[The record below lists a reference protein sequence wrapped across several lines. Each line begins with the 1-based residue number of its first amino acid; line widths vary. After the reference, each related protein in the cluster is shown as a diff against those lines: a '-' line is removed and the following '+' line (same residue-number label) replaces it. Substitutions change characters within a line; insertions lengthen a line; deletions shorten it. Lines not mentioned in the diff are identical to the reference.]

1 LRKILAA
8 FAVKKHHLKLKK
20 TKITLPMKKLITA
33 LLLTLS
39 FFGFAQN
46 LISNVPNRNTTS
58 LNGVWNYIV
67 DPYETGY
74 YSFHHDEY
82 DKQAKPSNAAYFNN
96 YHAVN
101 KQELVE
107 YDFDKSPTINIPGDF
122 TSQVPELKYYE
133 GNIWFKKSFDYNLKD
148 KKRLFLYLGAI
159 NYKADVYLNGKKLG
173 THEGGFTPFN
183 YEVTSIVKPK
193 DNYLVI
199 KVDNTRHKEDVPT
212 INTDWWNYGG
222 ITRDVTLIEEEASFV
237 EDYNIQLKKNNK
249 DLISG
254 FIKINN
260 FDASQNQ
267 AAISIP
273 ELKINYKG
281 KVGADGIV
289 NFEIPVKK
297 ILYWSPEN
305 PKLYEV
311 TIDYNGQ
318 KLKDNIGFRTIE
330 TQGAKILLNGKPI
343 FLRGISIHEENAK
356 GGRANSEEDALRL
369 LHWAQ
374 ELGCNYV
381 RLAHYPH
388 NENII
393 RMADKLG
400 LMVWEEIPVYWTVE
414 FTNKNTYKNAEDQL
428 TAAITRDK
436 NRACIII
443 WSMANE
449 TPVSDA
455 RNTFITNLANHTREL
470 DNTRLISA
478 ALLTHSKNGVGMID
492 DEIGKVLD
500 IIAFNQYL
508 GWYGGNLEDAEKI
521 MWKTPYDKPVI
532 VSEFGGDAKQGLH
545 GEKNERW
552 TEEFQEYLY
561 IQNLKMIEKI
571 PQLGGLSPWILVD
584 FRSPKR
590 LLPGIQDGYNRKG
603 LISNDGNKKK
613 AFYIMQDWY
622 AKKKKE

>member
-1 LRKILAA
+1 
-8 FAVKKHHLKLKK
+8 
-20 TKITLPMKKLITA
+20 MKKLIP
-33 LLLTLS
+33 LLLFTS
-39 FFGFAQN
+39 ACIGQTQN
-46 LISNVPNRNTTS
+46 LISNVVNRNTTS
-58 LNGVWNYIV
+58 LNGVWNYII
-67 DPYETGY
+67 DPYETGF
-74 YSFHHDEY
+74 YSFHHDQY
-82 DKQAKPSNAAYFNN
+82 DKQQKPSNAAFFNN

-107 YDFDKSPTINIPGDF
+107 YDFDKSPKINIPGDWN
-122 TSQVPELKYYE
+122 SQVPELKYYE
-133 GNIWFKKSFDYNLKD
+133 GNVWFKKSFDYDLKE
-148 KKRLFLYLGAI
+148 KKRLFVYIGAI
-159 NYKADVYLNGKKLG
+159 NYKSDVYLNGKKLG
-173 THEGGFTPFN
+173 SHEGGFTPFN
-183 YEVTSIVKPK
+183 YEITSIVKPK

-212 INTDWWNYGG
+212 TNTDWWNYGG
-222 ITRDVTLIEEEASFV
+222 ITRDVTLIEENESFV
-237 EDYNIQLKKNNK
+237 EDYNIQLKKGNAT
-249 DLISG
+249 LISG
-254 FIKINN
+254 FVKINN
-260 FDASQNQ
+260 FNSAQNTVN
-267 AAISIP
+267 ISIP

-281 KVGADGIV
+281 KIGPDGIL
-289 NFEIPVKK
+289 NFDIPAKN
-297 ILYWSPEN
+297 ISYWSPDN
-305 PKLYEV
+305 PKLYAV

-330 TQGAKILLNGKPI
+330 TQEDKILLNGKQI

-369 LHWAQ
+369 LNWAK

-393 RMADKLG
+393 READKMG

-414 FTNKNTYKNAEDQL
+414 FTNKDTYKNAEDQL
-428 TAAITRDK
+428 TATITRDK

-449 TPVSDA
+449 TPISDA
-455 RNTFITNLANHTREL
+455 RNTFIKSLVNHTKSL

-478 ALLTHSKNGVGMID
+478 ALLTKNETIN
-492 DEIGKVLD
+492 DEIGQYLD
-500 IIAFNQYL
+500 IISFNQYL

-521 MWKTPYDKPVI
+521 VWKTKYNKPVI

-552 TEEFQEYLY
+552 TEEYQEYLY

-571 PQLGGLSPWILVD
+571 PHLSGLSPWILVD

-603 LISNDGNKKK
+603 LISNDGDKKK

-622 AKKKKE
+622 AKKKKQ

>member
-1 LRKILAA
+1 MIKIN
-8 FAVKKHHLKLKK
+8 
-20 TKITLPMKKLITA
+20 IRMKKLITL
-33 LLLTLS
+33 LLLTTA
-39 FFGFAQN
+39 FIGQAQN
-46 LISNVPNRNTTS
+46 LISNVPNRTTTS
-58 LNGVWNYIV
+58 LNGVWNYII
-67 DPYETGY
+67 DPYQTGF
-74 YSFHHDEY
+74 YSFHLDQY
-82 DKQAKPSNAAYFNN
+82 DKQAKPSNGAFFNN
-96 YHAVN
+96 YHASN

-107 YDFDKSPTINIPGDF
+107 YDFDKSAKITIPGDWN
-122 TSQVPELKYYE
+122 SQVPELKYYE
-133 GNIWFKKSFDYNLKD
+133 GNVWFKKSFDYELKD
-148 KKRLFLYLGAI
+148 KKRLFVYFGAI

-193 DNYLVI
+193 DNYLVV

-212 INTDWWNYGG
+212 VNTDWWNYGG
-222 ITRDVTLIEEEASFV
+222 ITRDVTLIEENESFI
-237 EDYNIQLKKNNK
+237 EDYNIQLKKGNAA
-249 DLISG
+249 LISG
-254 FIKINN
+254 FAKINN
-260 FDASQNQ
+260 LNPAQNVVT
-267 AAISIP
+267 ISIP

-289 NFEIPVKK
+289 NFEIPAKK
-297 ILYWSPEN
+297 ISYWSPEN
-305 PKLYEV
+305 PKLYDV
-311 TIDYNGQ
+311 VIDFNGQ

-330 TQGAKILLNGKPI
+330 TQEDKILLNGKQI

-369 LHWAQ
+369 LNWAQ

-393 RMADKLG
+393 RLADKLG

-414 FTNKNTYKNAEDQL
+414 FTNEKTYKNAQDQL

-436 NRACIII
+436 NRASIII

-449 TPVSDA
+449 TPISDA
-455 RNTFITNLANHTREL
+455 RNTFLKNLVVHTKSL

-478 ALLTHSKNGVGMID
+478 ALLTHNVKGVGMID
-492 DEIGKVLD
+492 DEIGKSLD

-508 GWYGGNLEDAEKI
+508 GWYGGNLENAEKTF
-521 MWKTPYDKPVI
+521 WDTPYNKPVI
-532 VSEFGGDAKQGLH
+532 VSEFGGDAKAGFH

-552 TEEFQEYLY
+552 TEEYQEYLY

-571 PQLGGLSPWILVD
+571 PHLSGLSPWILVD

-590 LLPGIQDGYNRKG
+590 LLPGIQEGYNRKG
-603 LISNDGNKKK
+603 LISNDGEKKK
-613 AFYIMQDWY
+613 AFYIMQNWY
-622 AKKKKE
+622 AKKKTE

>member
-1 LRKILAA
+1 
-8 FAVKKHHLKLKK
+8 
-20 TKITLPMKKLITA
+20 MKKLLTT
-33 LLLTLS
+33 LLLTTTI
-39 FFGFAQN
+39 FGFAQN
-46 LISNVPNRNTTS
+46 LISNVPNRHTTT

-74 YSFHHDEY
+74 YSFHHDVY
-82 DKQAKPSNAAYFNN
+82 DKQTKPSNAAYFSN

-107 YDFDKSPTINIPGDF
+107 YDFDKSPKINIPGDWN
-122 TSQVPELKYYE
+122 SQVPELKYYE
-133 GNIWFKKSFDYNLKD
+133 GNVWFKKSFDYDLKA
-148 KKRLFLYLGAI
+148 KKRLFVYIGAI

-183 YEVTSIVKPK
+183 YEVTAIVKPK
-193 DNYLVI
+193 DNYLVV

-212 INTDWWNYGG
+212 LNTDWWNYGG
-222 ITRDVTLIEEEASFV
+222 ITRDVTLIEESDSFV
-237 EDYNIQLKKNNK
+237 EDYMIQLDKKDKNK
-249 DLISG
+249 ISG

-260 FDASQNQ
+260 LNSAQN
-267 AAISIP
+267 AVAIAIP

-281 KVGADGIV
+281 NVETDGV
-289 NFEIPVKK
+289 LKFEIPLKK
-297 ILYWSPEN
+297 VSCWSPEN
-305 PKLYEV
+305 PKLYAV
-311 TIDYNGQ
+311 TIDFNGE
-318 KLKDNIGFRTIE
+318 KLKDTIGFRTIE
-330 TQGAKILLNGKPI
+330 TQEDKILLNGKQI

-369 LHWAQ
+369 LNWAK

-414 FTNKNTYKNAEDQL
+414 FTRKETYNNAEDQL

-449 TPVSDA
+449 TPISDA
-455 RNTFITNLANHTREL
+455 RNLFIKNLVTHTKSL

-478 ALLTHSKNGVGMID
+478 ALLTQSGDGFGTIND
-492 DEIGKVLD
+492 AIGEYLD

-521 MWKTPYDKPVI
+521 LWKTKYNKPVI
-532 VSEFGGDAKQGLH
+532 VSEFGGDAKAGLH

-571 PQLGGLSPWILVD
+571 PHLSGLSPWILVD
-584 FRSPKR
+584 FRSPRR
-590 LLPGIQDGYNRKG
+590 LLPGIQDEYNRKG
-603 LISNDGNKKK
+603 LISNDGQKKK
-613 AFYIMQDWY
+613 AFYIMHDWY
-622 AKKKKE
+622 EKKKNE

>member
-1 LRKILAA
+1 
-8 FAVKKHHLKLKK
+8 
-20 TKITLPMKKLITA
+20 MKKLIT
-33 LLLTLS
+33 LLLLAS
-39 FFGFAQN
+39 AFIGQSQG

-67 DPYETGY
+67 DPYQTGF
-74 YSFHHDEY
+74 YSFHLDQY
-82 DKQAKPSNAAYFNN
+82 DKQEKPAKGAFFTN

-107 YDFDKSPTINIPGDF
+107 YDFDKSTTINIPGDWN
-122 TSQVPELKYYE
+122 SQVPELKYYE
-133 GNIWFKKSFDYNLKD
+133 GNVWFKKSFDYNLTAN
-148 KKRLFLYLGAI
+148 KRLFVYLGAI

-183 YEVTSIVKPK
+183 YEVTSIVQPK
-193 DNYLVI
+193 DNFLVI

-212 INTDWWNYGG
+212 VNTDWWNYGG
-222 ITRDVTLIEEEASFV
+222 ITRDVTLIEEEASFI
-237 EDYNIQLKKNNK
+237 EDYNIQLKKGNANV
-249 DLISG
+249 ISG

-260 FDASQNQ
+260 LDPAKNQ
-267 AAISIP
+267 VSIAIP

-281 KVGADGIV
+281 KIGADGIL
-289 NFEIPVKK
+289 NFEIPAKK
-297 ILYWSPEN
+297 ISYWSPEN
-305 PKLYEV
+305 PKLYDV
-311 TIDYNGQ
+311 VLTFNGQ
-318 KLKDNIGFRTIE
+318 KLNDKIGFRTIE
-330 TQGAKILLNGKPI
+330 TQGDKILLNGKPV

-369 LHWAQ
+369 LNWAK

-388 NENII
+388 NENMV
-393 RMADKLG
+393 READKMG

-414 FTNKNTYKNAEDQL
+414 FKNENTYKNAQDQL

-436 NRACIII
+436 NRASIVI

-455 RNTFITNLANHTREL
+455 RNTFITNLVNHTKSL
-470 DNTRLISA
+470 DDTRLISA
-478 ALLTHSKNGVGMID
+478 ALLTHNGKID
-492 DEIGKVLD
+492 DEIGKSLD

-508 GWYGGNLEDAEKI
+508 GWYGGNLENAEKTF
-521 MWKTPYDKPVI
+521 WTTPYNKPVF
-532 VSEFGGDAKQGLH
+532 VSEFGGDAKAGFH

-552 TEEFQEYLY
+552 TEEYQEYLY

-571 PQLGGLSPWILVD
+571 PHLSGTSPWILVD

-603 LISNDGNKKK
+603 LISNDGEKKK

-622 AKKKKE
+622 AKKKKEQN

>member
-1 LRKILAA
+1 
-8 FAVKKHHLKLKK
+8 
-20 TKITLPMKKLITA
+20 MKKLIILF
-33 LLLTLS
+33 LLISS
-39 FFGFAQN
+39 FIGQSQD
-46 LISNVPNRNTTS
+46 LISNVSNRNTTS
-58 LNGVWNYIV
+58 LNGVWNYII
-67 DPYETGY
+67 DPYQTGF
-74 YSFHHDEY
+74 YSFHLDQY
-82 DKQAKPSNAAYFNN
+82 DKQEKPAKGAFFNN

-107 YDFDKSPTINIPGDF
+107 YDFDKSPTINIPGDWN
-122 TSQVPELKYYE
+122 SQVTELKYYE
-133 GNIWFKKSFDYNLKD
+133 GNVWFKKSFDYNLAAN
-148 KKRLFLYLGAI
+148 KRLFLYLGAI
-159 NYKADVYLNGKKLG
+159 NYKADVYLNGKKLE
-173 THEGGFTPFN
+173 THQGGFTPFN
-183 YEVTSIVKPK
+183 YEVTSIVKPTG
-193 DNYLVI
+193 NYLVI

-212 INTDWWNYGG
+212 VNTDWWNYGG
-222 ITRDVTLIEEEASFV
+222 ITRDVTLIEEESSFV
-237 EDYNIQLKKNNK
+237 EDYTIQLKKGNANV
-249 DLISG
+249 ISG

-260 FDASQNQ
+260 LDASKNQ
-267 AAISIP
+267 ISISIP

-281 KVGADGIV
+281 KINADGV
-289 NFEIPVKK
+289 LNFEIPAKK
-297 ILYWSPEN
+297 ISYWSPEN

-311 TIDYNGQ
+311 KIDFNGQ
-318 KLKDNIGFRTIE
+318 NLKDKIGFRTIE
-330 TQGAKILLNGKPI
+330 TQGDKILLNGKPV

-369 LHWAQ
+369 LNWAK

-388 NENII
+388 NENMV
-393 RMADKLG
+393 RQADKMG

-414 FTNKNTYKNAEDQL
+414 FTNKNTYQNAQDQL

-436 NRACIII
+436 NRASIVI

-455 RNTFITNLANHTREL
+455 RNTFITNLVTHTKSL
-470 DNTRLISA
+470 DDTRLISA
-478 ALLTHSKNGVGMID
+478 ALLTHNGKID
-492 DEIGKVLD
+492 DEIGKSLD

-508 GWYGGNLEDAEKI
+508 GWYGGNLENAEKTF
-521 MWKTPYDKPVI
+521 WTTPYNKPVF
-532 VSEFGGDAKQGLH
+532 VSEFGGDAKAGFH

-552 TEEFQEYLY
+552 TEEYQEYLY

-571 PQLGGLSPWILVD
+571 PHLSGISPWILVD

-603 LISNDGNKKK
+603 LISNDGEKKK

-622 AKKKKE
+622 AKKRKE

>member
-1 LRKILAA
+1 MKKIL
-8 FAVKKHHLKLKK
+8 
-20 TKITLPMKKLITA
+20 TL
-33 LLLTLS
+33 LLLTAS
-39 FFGFAQN
+39 FLGLAQE
-46 LISNVPNRNTTS
+46 LITNVPNRITKS
-58 LNGVWNYIV
+58 LNGEWNYII
-67 DPYETGY
+67 DPYETGF
-74 YSFHHDEY
+74 YSFHHDQY
-82 DKQAKPSNAAYFNN
+82 DKQEKPSNSAFFNN

-107 YDFDKSPTINIPGDF
+107 YDFDKSPKINIPGDWN
-122 TSQVPELKYYE
+122 SQVPELKYYE
-133 GNIWFKKSFDYNLKD
+133 GNIWFKKSFDYDLKD
-148 KKRLFLYLGAI
+148 KKRLFVYFGAI

-183 YEVTSIVKPK
+183 FEVTAIVKAK
-193 DNYLVI
+193 GNYLVV

-212 INTDWWNYGG
+212 TNTDWWNYGG
-222 ITRDVTLIEEEASFV
+222 ITRDVSLIETEQSFV
-237 EDYNIQLKKNNK
+237 QDYTLQLDKKNKNV
-249 DLISG
+249 ISG

-260 FDASQNQ
+260 FDPKFNLATV
-267 AAISIP
+267 SIP
-273 ELKINYKG
+273 ELKINYNG
-281 KVGADGIV
+281 KINSDGTL

-297 ILYWSPEN
+297 ISYWSPEN

-311 TIDYNGQ
+311 TIDFNRQ
-318 KLKDNIGFRTIE
+318 KQKDTIGFRTIE
-330 TQGAKILLNGKPI
+330 TLNDKILLNGKPI

-356 GGRANSEEDALRL
+356 GGRANSDEDALRL
-369 LHWAQ
+369 LNWAK

-388 NENII
+388 NENIV
-393 RMADKLG
+393 RMADKMG

-414 FTNKNTYKNAEDQL
+414 FTNNETYKNAENQL
-428 TAAITRDK
+428 TAAVTRDK
-436 NRACIII
+436 NRASIII

-455 RNTFITNLANHTREL
+455 RNTFIKNLVTHTKSL

-478 ALLTHSKNGVGMID
+478 ALLTHKVDGIGMID
-492 DEIGKVLD
+492 DEIGKYLD

-508 GWYGGNLEDAEKI
+508 GWYGGNLEDAEKTL
-521 MWKTPYDKPVI
+521 WKTPYNKPVI

-552 TEEFQEYLY
+552 TEEYQEYLY

-571 PQLGGLSPWILVD
+571 PQLSGLSPWILVD

-603 LISNDGNKKK
+603 LISNDGQKKK
-613 AFYIMQDWY
+613 AFYIMRDWY
-622 AKKKKE
+622 EKKKNE

>member
-1 LRKILAA
+1 
-8 FAVKKHHLKLKK
+8 
-20 TKITLPMKKLITA
+20 MKKLFTL
-33 LLLTLS
+33 LLLTTV
-39 FFGFAQN
+39 FIAQAQN
-46 LISNVPNRNTTS
+46 LISNVSNRTTTS

-82 DKQAKPSNAAYFNN
+82 DKQEKPSNSAFFNN

-107 YDFDKSPTINIPGDF
+107 YDFDKSPKINIPGDWN
-122 TSQVPELKYYE
+122 SQVPELKYYE
-133 GNIWFKKSFDYNLKD
+133 GNIWFKKSFDYDLKE
-148 KKRLFLYLGAI
+148 KKRLFVYLGAV

-183 YEVTSIVKPK
+183 YEITSIVKPK
-193 DNYLVI
+193 DNYLVV

-222 ITRDVTLIEEEASFV
+222 ITRDVTLIEENESFV
-237 EDYNIQLKKNNK
+237 EDYNIQLKRNNK
-249 DLISG
+249 ELISG
-254 FIKINN
+254 FVKINN
-260 FDASQNQ
+260 FSSAQNLVT
-267 AAISIP
+267 ISIP
-273 ELKINYKG
+273 ELKINYKA
-281 KVGADGIV
+281 KVGADGIA
-289 NFEIPVKK
+289 NFEIPAIK
-297 ILYWSPEN
+297 ISYWAPEN
-305 PKLYEV
+305 AKLYEV
-311 TIDYNGQ
+311 IIDFNGQ

-330 TQGAKILLNGKPI
+330 TLDDKILLNGKQI

-369 LHWAQ
+369 LNWAK

-393 RMADKLG
+393 RTADKLG

-449 TPVSDA
+449 TPISDA
-455 RNTFITNLANHTREL
+455 RNTFIKNLADHTRSL

-478 ALLTHSKNGVGMID
+478 ALLTKNETID
-492 DEIGKVLD
+492 DEIGQYLD

-521 MWKTPYDKPVI
+521 VWKTKYNKPVI
-532 VSEFGGDAKQGLH
+532 VSEFGGDAKQGFH
-545 GEKNERW
+545 GAKNERW
-552 TEEFQEYLY
+552 TEEYQEYLY

-571 PQLGGLSPWILVD
+571 PHLSGLSPWILVD

>member
-1 LRKILAA
+1 
-8 FAVKKHHLKLKK
+8 
-20 TKITLPMKKLITA
+20 MKKLLTA
-33 LLLTLS
+33 LLLTS
-39 FFGFAQN
+39 TIFGFAQN
-46 LISNVPNRNTTS
+46 LISNVPNRHTTS

-67 DPYETGY
+67 DPYQTGY
-74 YSFHHDEY
+74 YSFHLDQY
-82 DKQAKPSNAAYFNN
+82 DKQEKPNKSSFASN

-107 YDFDKSPTINIPGDF
+107 YDFDKSPTITIPGDWN
-122 TSQVPELKYYE
+122 SQVPELKYYE
-133 GNIWFKKSFDYNLKD
+133 GNVWFKKSFDYDLKD
-148 KKRLFLYLGAI
+148 KKRLFVYLGAI

-193 DNYLVI
+193 DNFLVI

-212 INTDWWNYGG
+212 LNTDWWNYGG

-237 EDYNIQLKKNNK
+237 EDYKIQLNQKDKNK
-249 DLISG
+249 ISG

-260 FDASQNQ
+260 LDASQNQ
-267 AAISIP
+267 VAVSIP

-281 KVGADGIV
+281 KVGTDGIL

-297 ILYWSPEN
+297 VSYWSPEN
-305 PKLYEV
+305 PKLYDV
-311 TIDYNGQ
+311 TIDFNGQ

-330 TQGAKILLNGKPI
+330 TQEDKILLNGKQI

-356 GGRANSEEDALRL
+356 GGRANSTEDALRL
-369 LHWAQ
+369 LNWAK

-393 RMADKLG
+393 READKLG
-400 LMVWEEIPVYWTVE
+400 IMVWEEIPVYWSVQ
-414 FTNKNTYKNAEDQL
+414 FTRKETYDNAQDQL

-449 TPVSDA
+449 TPISDA
-455 RNTFITNLANHTREL
+455 RNEFIKNLVTHTKSL

-478 ALLTHSKNGVGMID
+478 ALLTKNETID
-492 DEIGKVLD
+492 DEIGQYLD

-508 GWYGGNLEDAEKI
+508 GWYGGNLEDAEKKV
-521 MWKTPYDKPVI
+521 WKTKYNKPII
-532 VSEFGGDAKQGLH
+532 VSEFGGDAKAGFH

-552 TEEFQEYLY
+552 TEEYQEYLY
-561 IQNLKMIEKI
+561 IQNLKMIDKI
-571 PQLGGLSPWILVD
+571 PHISGLSPWILVD

-603 LISNDGNKKK
+603 LISNDGEKKK
-613 AFYIMQDWY
+613 AFYIMQDYY
-622 AKKKKE
+622 AKKKKEEQK

>member
-1 LRKILAA
+1 
-8 FAVKKHHLKLKK
+8 
-20 TKITLPMKKLITA
+20 MKKLLIT
-33 LLLTLS
+33 LFLTA
-39 FFGFAQN
+39 FAIGQSQG

-74 YSFHHDEY
+74 YSFHHDVY
-82 DKQAKPSNAAYFNN
+82 DQQKKPSNAAYFNN

-107 YDFDKSPTINIPGDF
+107 YDFDKSPKINIPGDW

-133 GNIWFKKSFDYNLKD
+133 GTVWLKKSFDYDLKE
-148 KKRLFLYLGAI
+148 KKRLFEYIGAI

-212 INTDWWNYGG
+212 LNTDWWNYGG
-222 ITRDVTLIEEEASFV
+222 ITRDVTLIEESESFI
-237 EDYNIQLKKNNK
+237 EDYTIQLNKNDKNK
-249 DLISG
+249 ISG

-260 FDASQNQ
+260 LNPTQNQ
-267 AAISIP
+267 ASVTIP

-281 KVGADGIV
+281 KVGADGILK
-289 NFEIPVKK
+289 FEIPVKNVS
-297 ILYWSPEN
+297 YWSPEN

-311 TIDYNGQ
+311 TVDFNGQ

-330 TQGAKILLNGKPI
+330 TQGDKILLNGKQI

-369 LHWAQ
+369 LNWAQ

-414 FTNKNTYKNAEDQL
+414 FTRKETYQNAENQL
-428 TAAITRDK
+428 TSAITRDK

-449 TPVSDA
+449 TPISDA
-455 RNTFITNLANHTREL
+455 RNEFIKNLGSHTKSL

-478 ALLTHSKNGVGMID
+478 ALLTQSGADGFGTIND
-492 DEIGKVLD
+492 AIGEFLD

-521 MWKTPYDKPVI
+521 LWKTKYNKPVI
-532 VSEFGGDAKQGLH
+532 VSEFGGDAKAGLH

-552 TEEFQEYLY
+552 TEEYQEYLY

-571 PQLGGLSPWILVD
+571 PHLSGLSPWILVD
-584 FRSPKR
+584 FRSPRR
-590 LLPGIQDGYNRKG
+590 LLPGIQDEYNRKG
-603 LISNDGNKKK
+603 LISNDGQKKK
-613 AFYIMQDWY
+613 AFYIMHDWY
-622 AKKKKE
+622 AKKKKEQ

>member
-1 LRKILAA
+1 
-8 FAVKKHHLKLKK
+8 
-20 TKITLPMKKLITA
+20 MKRLLTT
-33 LLLTLS
+33 LLLIYS
-39 FFGFAQN
+39 FLGFAQN
-46 LISNVPNRNTTS
+46 LISNVPNRNITS
-58 LNGVWNYIV
+58 LNGVWNYII
-67 DPYETGY
+67 DPYQTGF
-74 YSFHHDEY
+74 YSFHLDQY
-82 DKQAKPSNAAYFNN
+82 DKQEKPAKGAFFTN
-96 YHAVN
+96 YHAQN

-107 YDFDKSPTINIPGDF
+107 YDFDKSPTITIPGDWN
-122 TSQVPELKYYE
+122 SQVTELKYYE
-133 GNIWFKKSFDYNLKD
+133 GNVWFKKSFDYNLAAN
-148 KKRLFLYLGAI
+148 KRLFLYLGAI

-183 YEVTSIVKPK
+183 YEVTSIVQPK

-212 INTDWWNYGG
+212 VNTDWWNYGG
-222 ITRDVTLIEEEASFV
+222 ITRDVTLIEEESSFV
-237 EDYNIQLKKNNK
+237 EDYNIQLKKGNANV
-249 DLISG
+249 ISG

-260 FDASQNQ
+260 LEASKNQ
-267 AAISIP
+267 VSIAIP
-273 ELKINYKG
+273 ELKISYKG
-281 KVGADGIV
+281 KADNNGIL
-289 NFEIPVKK
+289 NFEIPAKK
-297 ILYWSPEN
+297 ISYWSPEN
-305 PKLYEV
+305 PKLYDV
-311 TIDYNGQ
+311 TVNFNGQ
-318 KLKDNIGFRTIE
+318 KLNDKIGFRTIE
-330 TQGAKILLNGKPI
+330 TQGDKILLNGKPV

-369 LHWAQ
+369 LNWAK

-388 NENII
+388 NENMV
-393 RMADKLG
+393 READKMG

-414 FTNKNTYKNAEDQL
+414 FTNKNTYQNAQDQL

-436 NRACIII
+436 NRASIVI

-455 RNTFITNLANHTREL
+455 RNAFITNLVNHTKSL

-478 ALLTHSKNGVGMID
+478 ALLTHNGKID
-492 DEIGKVLD
+492 DEIGKSLD

-508 GWYGGNLEDAEKI
+508 GWYGGNLENAEKTF
-521 MWKTPYDKPVI
+521 WTTPYNKPVF
-532 VSEFGGDAKQGLH
+532 VSEFGGDAKAGFH

-552 TEEFQEYLY
+552 TEEYQEYLY

-571 PQLGGLSPWILVD
+571 PHLSGTSPWILVD

-603 LISNDGNKKK
+603 LISNDGEKKK

-622 AKKKKE
+622 AKKKKEY

>member
-1 LRKILAA
+1 MKKR
-8 FAVKKHHLKLKK
+8 FAV
-20 TKITLPMKKLITA
+20 
-33 LLLTLS
+33 LLLLCS
-39 FFGFAQN
+39 IFGFSQN

-74 YSFHHDEY
+74 YSFHHDVY
-82 DKQAKPSNAAYFNN
+82 DKQEKPSTAAYFNN

-107 YDFDKSPTINIPGDF
+107 YDFDKSPKINIPGDWN
-122 TSQVPELKYYE
+122 SQIPELKYYE
-133 GNIWFKKSFDYNLKD
+133 GNVWFKKSFDYDLKSQ
-148 KKRLFLYLGAI
+148 KRLFVYIGAI

-183 YEVTSIVKPK
+183 YEVTSIIKPK

-222 ITRDVTLIEEEASFV
+222 ITRDVTLIEEESSFV
-237 EDYNIQLKKNNK
+237 EDYTVQLDKKDKNK
-249 DLISG
+249 ISG

-260 FDASQNQ
+260 LNPTKNQ
-267 AAISIP
+267 ASISIP

-281 KVGADGIV
+281 KIAADGILK
-289 NFEIPVKK
+289 FEIPVKK
-297 ILYWSPEN
+297 VSLWSPEN
-305 PKLYEV
+305 PKLYDV
-311 TIDYNGQ
+311 TIDFNRQ

-330 TQGAKILLNGKPI
+330 TQEDKILLNGKQI

-369 LHWAQ
+369 LNWAK

-393 RMADKLG
+393 READKMG

-414 FTNKNTYKNAEDQL
+414 FTRKETYDNAQNQL
-428 TAAITRDK
+428 TSAITRDK

-449 TPVSDA
+449 TPISDA
-455 RNTFITNLANHTREL
+455 RNIFIKNLVDHAKSL

-478 ALLTHSKNGVGMID
+478 ALLTQSGEGFGTIN
-492 DEIGKVLD
+492 DEIGEYLD
-500 IIAFNQYL
+500 IISFNQYL

-521 MWKTPYDKPVI
+521 VWKTKYNKPVI
-532 VSEFGGDAKQGLH
+532 VSEFGGDAKAGLH

-552 TEEFQEYLY
+552 TEEYQEYLY

-571 PQLGGLSPWILVD
+571 PHLSGLSPWILVD
-584 FRSPKR
+584 FRSPRR
-590 LLPGIQDGYNRKG
+590 LLPGIQDEYNRKG
-603 LISNDGNKKK
+603 LISNDGQKKK
-613 AFYIMQDWY
+613 AFYIMHDWY
-622 AKKKKE
+622 EKKKE

>member
-1 LRKILAA
+1 
-8 FAVKKHHLKLKK
+8 
-20 TKITLPMKKLITA
+20 MKKLIT
-33 LLLTLS
+33 LLLLAS
-39 FFGFAQN
+39 AFIGQSQG

-67 DPYETGY
+67 DPYQTGF
-74 YSFHHDEY
+74 YSFHLDQY
-82 DKQAKPSNAAYFNN
+82 DKQEKPAKGAFFTN

-107 YDFDKSPTINIPGDF
+107 YDFDKSPTINIPGDWN
-122 TSQVPELKYYE
+122 SQVPELKYYE
-133 GNIWFKKSFDYNLKD
+133 GNVWFKKSFDYNLAAN
-148 KKRLFLYLGAI
+148 KRLFVYLGAI

-183 YEVTSIVKPK
+183 YEVTSIIQPK
-193 DNYLVI
+193 DNFLVI

-212 INTDWWNYGG
+212 VNTDWWNYGG
-222 ITRDVTLIEEEASFV
+222 ITRDVTLIEEEASFI
-237 EDYNIQLKKNNK
+237 EDYNIQLKKGNANV
-249 DLISG
+249 ISG

-260 FDASQNQ
+260 LDQAKNQ
-267 AAISIP
+267 VSIAIP

-281 KVGADGIV
+281 KIGADGIL
-289 NFEIPVKK
+289 NFEIPAKK
-297 ILYWSPEN
+297 ISYWSPEN
-305 PKLYEV
+305 PKLYDV
-311 TIDYNGQ
+311 VLTFNGQ
-318 KLKDNIGFRTIE
+318 KLNDKIGFRTIE
-330 TQGAKILLNGKPI
+330 TQGDKILLNGKPI

-369 LHWAQ
+369 LNWAK

-388 NENII
+388 NENMV
-393 RMADKLG
+393 READKMG

-414 FTNKNTYKNAEDQL
+414 FKNENTYKNAQDQL

-436 NRACIII
+436 NRASIVI

-455 RNTFITNLANHTREL
+455 RNTFITNLVNHTKSL
-470 DNTRLISA
+470 DDTRLISA
-478 ALLTHSKNGVGMID
+478 ALLTHNGKID
-492 DEIGKVLD
+492 DEIGKSLD

-508 GWYGGNLEDAEKI
+508 GWYGGNLENAEKTF
-521 MWKTPYDKPVI
+521 WTTPYNKPVF
-532 VSEFGGDAKQGLH
+532 VSEFGGDAKAGFH

-552 TEEFQEYLY
+552 TEEYQEYLY

-571 PQLGGLSPWILVD
+571 PHLSGTSPWILVD

-603 LISNDGNKKK
+603 LISNDGEKKK

-622 AKKKKE
+622 AKKKKEQN

>member
-1 LRKILAA
+1 
-8 FAVKKHHLKLKK
+8 
-20 TKITLPMKKLITA
+20 MKKLIT
-33 LLLTLS
+33 LLLLAS
-39 FFGFAQN
+39 AFIGQSQG

-67 DPYETGY
+67 DPYQTGF
-74 YSFHHDEY
+74 YSFHLDQY
-82 DKQAKPSNAAYFNN
+82 DKQEKPAKGAFFTN

-107 YDFDKSPTINIPGDF
+107 YDFDKSPTINIPGDWN
-122 TSQVPELKYYE
+122 SQVPELKYYE
-133 GNIWFKKSFDYNLKD
+133 GNVWFKKSFDYNLTAN
-148 KKRLFLYLGAI
+148 KRLFVYLGAI

-183 YEVTSIVKPK
+183 YEVTSIVQPK
-193 DNYLVI
+193 DNFLVI

-212 INTDWWNYGG
+212 VNTDWWNYGG
-222 ITRDVTLIEEEASFV
+222 ITRDVTLIEEEASFI
-237 EDYNIQLKKNNK
+237 EDYNIQLKKGNANV
-249 DLISG
+249 ISG

-260 FDASQNQ
+260 LDPAKNQ
-267 AAISIP
+267 VSIAIP

-281 KVGADGIV
+281 KIGTDGIL
-289 NFEIPVKK
+289 NFEIPAKK
-297 ILYWSPEN
+297 ISYWSPES
-305 PKLYEV
+305 PKLYDV
-311 TIDYNGQ
+311 VLTFNGQ
-318 KLKDNIGFRTIE
+318 KLNDKIGFRTIE
-330 TQGAKILLNGKPI
+330 TQGDKILLNGKPV

-369 LHWAQ
+369 LNWAK

-388 NENII
+388 NENMV
-393 RMADKLG
+393 READKMG

-414 FTNKNTYKNAEDQL
+414 FKNENTYKNAQDQL

-436 NRACIII
+436 NRASIVI

-455 RNTFITNLANHTREL
+455 RNTFITNLVNHTKSL
-470 DNTRLISA
+470 DDTRLISA
-478 ALLTHSKNGVGMID
+478 ALLTHNGKID
-492 DEIGKVLD
+492 DEIGKSLD

-508 GWYGGNLEDAEKI
+508 GWYGGNLENAEKTF
-521 MWKTPYDKPVI
+521 WTTPYNKPVF
-532 VSEFGGDAKQGLH
+532 VSEFGGDAKAGFH

-552 TEEFQEYLY
+552 TEEYQEYLY

-571 PQLGGLSPWILVD
+571 PHLSGTSPWILVD

-603 LISNDGNKKK
+603 LISNDGEKKK

-622 AKKKKE
+622 AKKKKEQN

>member
-1 LRKILAA
+1 
-8 FAVKKHHLKLKK
+8 
-20 TKITLPMKKLITA
+20 MKKLLTA
-33 LLLTLS
+33 LLLTSSVL
-39 FFGFAQN
+39 GFAQN

-58 LNGVWNYIV
+58 LNGTWNYII
-67 DPYETGY
+67 DPYQTGF
-74 YSFHHDEY
+74 YSFHMDQF
-82 DKQAKPSNAAYFNN
+82 DKQEKPAKGAFFNN
-96 YHAVN
+96 YHAQN

-107 YDFDKSPTINIPGDF
+107 YDFDKSPTINIPSDWN
-122 TSQVPELKYYE
+122 SQISELKYYE
-133 GNIWFKKSFDYNLKD
+133 GNVWFKKSFDYNLKE
-148 KKRLFLYLGAI
+148 KKRLFLYFGAI

-173 THEGGFTPFN
+173 THVGGFTPFN

-193 DNYLVI
+193 DNYLVV

-222 ITRDVTLIEEEASFV
+222 ITRDVTLIEEESSFI
-237 EDYNIQLKKNNK
+237 EDYTIQLKKGNANT
-249 DLISG
+249 ISG

-260 FDASQNQ
+260 LEASQNN
-267 AAISIP
+267 ASISIP

-281 KVGADGIV
+281 KIGSDGV
-289 NFEIPVKK
+289 LNFEIPTKK
-297 ILYWSPEN
+297 ISYWSPEN
-305 PKLYEV
+305 PKLYDV
-311 TIDYNGQ
+311 IIDFNGQ
-318 KLKDNIGFRTIE
+318 KLNDKIGFRTIE
-330 TQGAKILLNGKPI
+330 TKEDKILLNGKPV
-343 FLRGISIHEENAK
+343 FLRGICIHEENAK
-356 GGRANSEEDALRL
+356 GGRANSQEDALRL
-369 LHWAQ
+369 LNWAK

-393 RMADKLG
+393 READKMG

-414 FTNKNTYKNAEDQL
+414 FTNENTYQNTKDQL

-436 NRACIII
+436 NRASIII

-455 RNTFITNLANHTREL
+455 RNTFIKNLVAHTKSL
-470 DNTRLISA
+470 DNTRLTSA
-478 ALLTHSKNGVGMID
+478 ALLTLQVDGVGMID
-492 DEIGKVLD
+492 DEIGKSLD

-508 GWYGGNLEDAEKI
+508 GWYGGNLEEAEKKV
-521 MWKTPYDKPVI
+521 WKTPYNKPVI
-532 VSEFGGDAKQGLH
+532 VSEFGGDAKAGFH

-552 TEEFQEYLY
+552 TEEYQEYLY

-571 PQLGGLSPWILVD
+571 PHLSGTTPWILVD

-603 LISNDGNKKK
+603 LISNDGEKKK

-622 AKKKKE
+622 AKKKKEE

>member
-1 LRKILAA
+1 MK
-8 FAVKKHHLKLKK
+8 
-20 TKITLPMKKLITA
+20 KITT
-33 LLLTLS
+33 LLLLLS
-39 FFGFAQN
+39 SLFGFAQN
-46 LISNVPNRNTTS
+46 LISNVSNRNTTT

-67 DPYETGY
+67 DPYETGF
-74 YSFHHDEY
+74 YSFHHDQY
-82 DKQAKPSNAAYFNN
+82 DKQTKPSNSAFFNN

-107 YDFDKSPTINIPGDF
+107 YNFDKSPTINIPADWN
-122 TSQVPELKYYE
+122 SQVSELKYYE
-133 GNIWFKKSFDYNLKD
+133 GNIWFKKSFDYDLKS
-148 KKRLFLYLGAI
+148 KKRLFVYFGAI

-183 YEVTSIVKPK
+183 YEITSIVQPK
-193 DNYLVI
+193 DNFLVV

-222 ITRDVTLIEEEASFV
+222 ITRDVTLIEENESFV
-237 EDYNIQLKKNNK
+237 EDYTVQLKKNNPG
-249 DLISG
+249 LLSG
-254 FIKINN
+254 FVKINN
-260 FDASQNQ
+260 ANSASN
-267 AAISIP
+267 AVTVSIP
-273 ELKINYKG
+273 ELKISYKG
-281 KVGADGIV
+281 KMDTNGLIH
-289 NFEIPVKK
+289 FEIPVKK
-297 ILYWSPEN
+297 VSYWSPEN

-330 TQGAKILLNGKPI
+330 TQEDKIVLNGKPI

-369 LHWAQ
+369 LNWAK

-393 RMADKLG
+393 RTADKIG

-414 FTNKNTYKNAEDQL
+414 FTNKSTYQNAQDQL

-436 NRACIII
+436 NRASIII

-449 TPVSDA
+449 TPISEP
-455 RNTFITNLANHTREL
+455 RNQFIKNLVAHTKSL
-470 DNTRLISA
+470 DDTRLISA
-478 ALLTHSKNGVGMID
+478 ALLTRRVDGFGMID
-492 DEIGKVLD
+492 DEIGKSLD

-508 GWYGGNLEDAEKI
+508 GWYGGNLEEAEKNF
-521 MWKTPYDKPVI
+521 WKTPYNKPVI

-552 TEEFQEYLY
+552 TEEYQEYLY

-571 PQLGGLSPWILVD
+571 PHLSGLSPWILVD

-622 AKKKKE
+622 AKKKKEE